1 MERFEAELSR
11 FQKAIF
17 ADATAKRDALLA
29 EEAQRRKVALE
40 EKNDQLLLQAY
51 QQLQAG
57 TARFEKEASTAL
69 SWAEMEAKRAL
80 LLRREALCQ
89 EMFSH
94 VAGRLEEFSKGP
106 DYQAYL
112 QKRLEELEKAGLPF
126 RQHPPGK
133 GRGPAPAGPAD
144 PGQGPCGAGAQPGY
158 PPGRLSLL
166 QPGRGLCGPG
176 NPGRRVGGPKGMVLC
191 PQRPGDRV
199 TGGPSPLL
207 LPMPPYG
214 PDRRPPPRELF
225 PRGRAKDCEVHN
237 SLE

>member
-112 QKRLEELEKAGLPF
+112 QKRLEELEKAGRLSGSTLQAREEDLPLLG
-126 RQHPPGK
+126 QLTQGK
-133 GRGPAPAGPAD
+133 GLAG
-144 PGQGPCGAGAQPGY
+144 
-158 PPGRLSLL
+158 LE
-166 QPGRGLCGPG
+166 
-176 NPGRRVGGPKGMVLC
+176 
-191 PQRPGDRV
+191 
-199 TGGPSPLL
+199 PSPDIRL
-207 LPMPPYG
+207 G
-214 PDRRPPPRELF
+214 GFRCCN
-225 PRGRAKDCEVHN
+225 RAGGFVAQETLDAA
-237 SLE
+237 LEDQKEWFFAHSGLETE

>member
-29 EEAQRRKVALE
+29 EEAQRRKVARE

-112 QKRLEELEKAGLPF
+112 QKRLEELEKAGRLSGSTLQAREEDLPLLG
-126 RQHPPGK
+126 QLTQGK
-133 GRGPAPAGPAD
+133 GLAG
-144 PGQGPCGAGAQPGY
+144 
-158 PPGRLSLL
+158 LE
-166 QPGRGLCGPG
+166 
-176 NPGRRVGGPKGMVLC
+176 
-191 PQRPGDRV
+191 
-199 TGGPSPLL
+199 PSPDIRL
-207 LPMPPYG
+207 G
-214 PDRRPPPRELF
+214 GFRCCN
-225 PRGRAKDCEVHN
+225 RAGGVVAQETLDAA
-237 SLE
+237 LEDQKEWFFAHSGLETE